1 MGPQD
6 PKGVSRDMARDL
18 TSVAGELATLR
29 GPQETPETVEGAK
42 EGSAPVCYGRGSGG
56 RRAPVLVAAVVRGI
70 APITTLL
77 RRPLR
82 KRWSAWGLGLA
93 SR

>member
-1 MGPQD
+1 VGPQD

-42 EGSAPVCYGRGSGG
+42 EGSAPRSATGEAQEGAEPRYWWQRWFGG
-56 RRAPVLVAAVVRGI
+56 
-70 APITTLL
+70 
-77 RRPLR
+77 
-82 KRWSAWGLGLA
+82 
-93 SR
+93 

>member
-1 MGPQD
+1 VGPQD

-42 EGSAPVCYGRGSGG
+42 EGSSRPGLLRERLRRAQSPGTGGSGG
-56 RRAPVLVAAVVRGI
+56 SGDSPYHH
-70 APITTLL
+70 
-77 RRPLR
+77 
-82 KRWSAWGLGLA
+82 S
-93 SR
+93 SS